1 MESLEAI
8 VFLHQLPQT
17 VVAQPAEIAPL
28 VLPVAQ
34 AVAQVLLAEQVALEP
49 QIRATMVALDQHQ
62 VYTLVAAVVE
72 PEVMAETDQALN
84 QGLAAQVL
92 LLALQDQA

>member
-1 MESLEAI
+1 
-8 VFLHQLPQT
+8 
-17 VVAQPAEIAPL
+17 
-28 VLPVAQ
+28 
-34 AVAQVLLAEQVALEP
+34 
-49 QIRATMVALDQHQ
+49 
-62 VYTLVAAVVE
+62 VYTLLAAVVE